1 MVKSNNYVVNLLIE
15 YDWWDN
21 LSKAKR
27 NVCEDILKRVCE
39 YLRGEDITAKVDF
52 DRIGKP
58 LSLTLVLS
66 NSEEVRK
73 LNSEFRGIDKP
84 TNVLSFANVDGDD
97 FVDTLSDSEFVEL
110 GDIIMS
116 GEVLQSEADIKGI
129 SSDDHFVH
137 LLVHGILHLL
147 GFDHQT
153 DADADFMEGIETSVL
168 AKMNIDNPYKE

>member
-1 MVKSNNYVVNLLIE
+1 MVKNSSHNIDLIIE
-15 YDWWDN
+15 YDWWN
-21 LSKAKR
+21 RLAEA
-27 NVCEDILKRVCE
+27 NVADCINVLNKVCD
-39 YLRGEDITAKVDF
+39 YLQAQKISAKVDF
-52 DRIGKP
+52 VALGKP

-73 LNSEFRGIDKP
+73 LNCEFRGIDKA

-97 FVDTLSDSEFVEL
+97 FADVTANSDYVEL

-116 GEVLQSEADIKGI
+116 GEVLQNEAEIKSI
-129 SSDDHFVH
+129 PPQNHFIH

-153 DADADFMEGIETSVL
+153 DAEADFMEAIETAVL
-168 AKMNIDNPYKE
+168 ADMNIDNPYKE